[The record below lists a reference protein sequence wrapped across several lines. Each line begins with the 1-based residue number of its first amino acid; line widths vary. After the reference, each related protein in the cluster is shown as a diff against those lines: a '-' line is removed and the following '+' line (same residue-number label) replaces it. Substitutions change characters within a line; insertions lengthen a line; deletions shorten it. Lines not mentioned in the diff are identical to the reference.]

1 MTDDTFDDRMS
12 PYDVHRMDP
21 PSEAGPAHPVEGHAT
36 RSRQAGMTE
45 ADLDAMLSDA
55 VVGLMNVRRAL
66 DPISFEALVGAV
78 AVEIEMGMD
87 LARERALEATHRR
100 RRDGNVVWLGR
111 PGRDREGD

>member
-21 PSEAGPAHPVEGHAT
+21 PSEAGPTHPVEGHAP
-36 RSRQAGMTE
+36 RSWQARMTE

-66 DPISFEALVGAV
+66 DPISFEALMGAV
-78 AVEIEMGMD
+78 AVEIETGMD
-87 LARERALEATHRR
+87 LARERSLEATHRR
-100 RRDGNVVWLGR
+100 RRDGNVVWIGR
-111 PGRDREGD
+111 PAISGEWD